1 MVKYWYRHKIWSNI
15 GTEIK
20 YGQISTH
27 SAGGQVLMVHTLDIK
42 HIKTIEKD
50 RETEIDL
57 PGQLKNAKSL

>member
-1 MVKYWYRHKIWSNI
+1 MVKYWYRDQIWSNI

-20 YGQISTH
+20 YGQISTP

-42 HIKTIEKD
+42 HIKTIEIG
-50 RETEIDL
+50 IDL

>member
-1 MVKYWYRHKIWSNI
+1 MEDI
-15 GTEIK
+15 GAEIK
-20 YGQISTH
+20 YGQISTP